1 MSIADH
7 PSNTKRGSLWICY
20 NEKISEKQVS
30 NINLPE
36 CLACEIIIEK
46 KKGFVINLYR
56 SPSQNQGE
64 FVHFLFFYL

>member
-20 NEKISEKQVS
+20 NEKISENQIR
-30 NINLPE
+30 NISLAE
-36 CLACEIIIEK
+36 CLGCEIIIAK

-56 SPSQNQGE
+56 SLSQNQGE